1 MTDRQEQ
8 PADPPSPGLDKTHEL
23 SALDA
28 DFIRVLED
36 LIDALMVKGTLL
48 VTDLP
53 PHALEKLQAR
63 KRARERLKNALDL
76 IDDAPLI

>member
-1 MTDRQEQ
+1 MTERQDL
-8 PADPPSPGLDKTHEL
+8 PAESISPGQAPTHEL
-23 SALDA
+23 STLDA
-28 DFIRVLED
+28 EFIRVLED
-36 LIDALMVKGTLL
+36 LIDALLTKGTLL

-63 KRARERLKNALDL
+63 KQARQRLKNALDL

>member
-1 MTDRQEQ
+1 MTNSQDQSVEGS
-8 PADPPSPGLDKTHEL
+8 SPGLAPEHEL

-28 DFIRVLED
+28 DFVRVLED
-36 LIDALMVKGTLL
+36 LLDALLAKGTLL

-63 KRARERLKNALDL
+63 KQARQRLKNALDL